1 MLFSAFNGST
11 VQHLLSDSAEAKY
24 TNKCFKKIA
33 DNQFWKCR
41 LLHYCTNNWSMKQH
55 WTWVI
60 QLSRTNDTYHVEFD
74 AWPKLWITFQTP
86 PRSRMYCWA
95 HGYLFLCLP
104 PSSTAAMVRF
114 PFIQKSVNHSFFRLI
129 SGYSTSSLLICCVII
144 YIHVL
149 YYILSPYIQT
159 WYRHF
164 A

>member
-41 LLHYCTNNWSMKQH
+41 LRHYCTNNWSMKQH
-55 WTWVI
+55 WTWVHVI

-86 PRSRMYCWA
+86 PRSRMHCIKYMSTRV
-95 HGYLFLCLP
+95 FIFVFTTIIN
-104 PSSTAAMVRF
+104 SSDGSLHF
-114 PFIQKSVNHSFFRLI
+114 HSEISEPFIFPTNFRVI
-129 SGYSTSSLLICCVII
+129 RLLLCWFVA
-144 YIHVL
+144 
-149 YYILSPYIQT
+149 S
-159 WYRHF
+159 
-164 A
+164 